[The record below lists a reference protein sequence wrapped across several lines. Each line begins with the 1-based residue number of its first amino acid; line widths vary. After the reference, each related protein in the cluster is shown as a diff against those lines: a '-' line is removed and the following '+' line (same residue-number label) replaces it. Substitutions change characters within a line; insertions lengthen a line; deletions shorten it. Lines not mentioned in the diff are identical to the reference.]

1 MHDRASIKL
10 DGEPVRSAL
19 ICIASFFRNDTR
31 RNDLLLDTI
40 HTILSWRIERI
51 KIVVNTNDAAALQHV
66 LQSHN
71 EVEVVQAEFAHRKML
86 SQGFLA
92 WEHRKAIDRLAP
104 TSSEFDLYGYLED
117 DARLTWEAVV
127 SWAADES
134 VLSRHAAREGYGTR
148 FHRGFF
154 RYERLRLYGPRP
166 GYNPRNEPLAP
177 FGHYLRDQSRL
188 TPCLGR
194 QNISTWPCQVTIGG
208 RHFISLK
215 NPFSG
220 LWLMGRKRLQ
230 AFRSSSHWTPVTSS
244 PGHKHTL
251 TGLGFMHGVKEGAAF
266 GDTYQSAFGV
276 TFRSSSQPP
285 VLPFGCTTSLLVPFI
300 FNLTALKSGRPFPQF
315 DISAGVEHTGADPL
329 ARTRPRN
336 MWLRVADCLEMRP
349 SAWPATPVTWD
360 WPW

>member
-1 MHDRASIKL
+1 MLAAPQPQNVVVQPEYAAAAAMHDRASIKL

-134 VLSRHAAREGYGTR
+134 FLSRHAAREVLW
-148 FHRGFF
+148 H
-154 RYERLRLYGPRP
+154 EIP
-166 GYNPRNEPLAP
+166 
-177 FGHYLRDQSRL
+177 SRL
-188 TPCLGR
+188 L
-194 QNISTWPCQVTIGG
+194 
-208 RHFISLK
+208 SLREIAALR
-215 NPFSG
+215 PTA
-220 LWLMGRKRLQ
+220 RL
-230 AFRSSSHWTPVTSS
+230 
-244 PGHKHTL
+244 
-251 TGLGFMHGVKEGAAF
+251 
-266 GDTYQSAFGV
+266 
-276 TFRSSSQPP
+276 
-285 VLPFGCTTSLLVPFI
+285 
-300 FNLTALKSGRPFPQF
+300 
-315 DISAGVEHTGADPL
+315 
-329 ARTRPRN
+329 
-336 MWLRVADCLEMRP
+336 
-349 SAWPATPVTWD
+349 
-360 WPW
+360 